1 MILYMHLYALPL
13 PDVWLV
19 EGPVA
24 VVLADLV
31 APVAGEGVGGEV
43 VLGLH
48 SH

>member
-1 MILYMHLYALPL
+1 MHLYALPL

-24 VVLADLV
+24 VVLTDLV
-31 APVAGEGVGGEV
+31 APVAGQGVGGEV